1 MKPSRASA
9 LYGASSPSYKCSSS
23 TASTTALA
31 GQHYIA
37 KTRSIACA
45 LFCMQPNHCHRQAC
59 QTRQDEKGEIG
70 EYLSKTQFT
79 GTCHHVTCGQIH
91 PGVLHGLQPQM
102 PHIRSG
108 NLALEMQFIEQQ
120 TQNGPCISTR
130 PAVFGAGGR
139 NRTRDPLI
147 TSQVLYQLSYTGEG
161 LQYSVPPSNWQEAQ
175 CIFLLFFFVLF
186 FILLFLLGL
195 CDLYFLACDESAA
208 VCLVKTLALCTLTT
222 PPSPLRSFT
231 AFRLA

>member
-9 LYGASSPSYKCSSS
+9 LYGASSPSYKCSSY
-23 TASTTALA
+23 TASATTLT

-59 QTRQDEKGEIG
+59 WAHQDEKGKIG
-70 EYLSKTQFT
+70 EYLTKTQFT

-102 PHIRSG
+102 MHIRSG
-108 NLALEMQFIEQQ
+108 NLALEMQFIENQ

-147 TSQVLYQLSYTGEG
+147 TSQLDDSARTGGAVLPMLRNRR
-161 LQYSVPPSNWQEAQ
+161 VRP
-175 CIFLLFFFVLF
+175 
-186 FILLFLLGL
+186 
-195 CDLYFLACDESAA
+195 
-208 VCLVKTLALCTLTT
+208 
-222 PPSPLRSFT
+222 PLRT
-231 AFRLA
+231 ASTLGRESRLRSSHPATSASHRWVRLPFSSAIRKPRQATKNQPRPKPYHDSSQVN